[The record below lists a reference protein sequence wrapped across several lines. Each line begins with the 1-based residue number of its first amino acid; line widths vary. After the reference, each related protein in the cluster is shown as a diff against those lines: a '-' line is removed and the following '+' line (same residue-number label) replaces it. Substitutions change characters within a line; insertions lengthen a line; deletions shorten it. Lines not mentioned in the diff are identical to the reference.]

1 MELRHIAASVWRQRI
16 LVLLVL
22 VVTGAA
28 VFAGVSAAPKKY
40 TANAMLSAVASA
52 TSENDDDLNSLRG
65 TLAELADSRA
75 VIATVREQLSVDRS
89 YDQLRDAITGQ
100 WVQGTVLVQVTVS
113 DSDPQVAAEIANK
126 VAQAL
131 TQNDPSAG
139 AFAFTLSNPA
149 RPAATFSS
157 PNLLLTLGIGT
168 VLAIILATCAAL
180 VRDRR
185 TFTIRD
191 AQAVEDAV
199 GAPLLAH
206 IPALR
211 DPTLQA
217 MYAGTPAA
225 DVFRRLRISMEAEA
239 SGEPT
244 SLVVVTGAAS
254 GDVNAW
260 IAANLAISLATV
272 GRRTLLVDG
281 RMGGAAGRQMA
292 LEPDTPGLY
301 EVLRGSPLADGLIPG
316 PVDNL
321 SVLPSGRW
329 GAEPADQLLETSFA
343 RMAAMAADEFDVV
356 VVIARPLPD
365 SDDAVI
371 MAASGASI
379 MVVSEGTVRPA
390 DLERMTR
397 RATVSGTRLLGAVLV
412 GKNGDAHG

>member
-1 MELRHIAASVWRQRI
+1 MEIRHIGATLWRQRL
-16 LVLLVL
+16 LVLVVL

-28 VFAGVSAAPKKY
+28 VYVGVNAAPKKY
-40 TANAMLSAVASA
+40 TANATLSAVASA
-52 TSENDDDLNSLRG
+52 TSNNEDDLDSLRG
-65 TLAELADSRA
+65 TLAELANSRG
-75 VIATVREQLSVDRS
+75 VIAAVKEDLSVVRS
-89 YDQLRDAITGQ
+89 YDQLRDEISGQ
-100 WVQGTVLVQVTVS
+100 WVQGTVLVQITVS
-113 DSDPQVAAEIANK
+113 DANPQIAAEIANQ

-131 TQNDPSAG
+131 TENDPSGG

-149 RPAATFSS
+149 RPPATYSS
-157 PNLLLTLGIGT
+157 PNLLVALGIGT
-168 VLAIILATCAAL
+168 LLAIVLATCAAL
-180 VRDRR
+180 MRDRR
-185 TFTIRD
+185 TYTIRD
-191 AQAVEDAV
+191 AQSVEDAI

-239 SGEPT
+239 SGQPT

-260 IAANLAISLATV
+260 VAANLAISLATV
-272 GRRTLLVDG
+272 GRRTMLVDG
-281 RMGGAAGRQMA
+281 RMGGGASRHTS

-301 EVLRGSPLADGLIPG
+301 EVLRGSPLEDGLIPG

-329 GAEPADQLLETSFA
+329 GAEPADQLLETAFA
-343 RMAAMAADEFDVV
+343 DMAAEAAEEFDVL
-356 VVIARPLPD
+356 VVIAHPLPV

-371 MAASGASI
+371 MAATGASI
-379 MVVSEGTVRPA
+379 MVVSEGTVRPS
-390 DLERMTR
+390 DLEKMTR
-397 RATVSGTRLLGAVLV
+397 RATVSGTRMLGAVLV
-412 GKNGDAHG
+412 GKNGDANG

>member
-1 MELRHIAASVWRQRI
+1 MELRHIGVAWWRQRLLVMI
-16 LVLLVL
+16 VLLV
-22 VVTGAA
+22 TAAA
-28 VFAGVSAAPKKY
+28 VFAGVSVAPKKY
-40 TANAMLSAVASA
+40 TANATLSAVASVA
-52 TSENDDDLNSLRG
+52 STSEDDLNSLRG
-65 TLAELADSRA
+65 TLAELATSRD
-75 VIATVREQLSVDRS
+75 VIAMVRDGLPVERS
-89 YDQLRDAITGQ
+89 YDQLSREITGQ

-113 DSDPQVAAEIANK
+113 DSDPEVAAEIANR

-131 TQNDPSAG
+131 SQNDPSGG

-149 RPAATFSS
+149 RPPATFSS
-157 PNLLLTLGIGT
+157 PNLLLALGAGIC
-168 VLAIILATCAAL
+168 LAVVLATCAAL
-180 VRDRR
+180 ARDRR
-185 TFTIRD
+185 TYTIRD
-191 AQAVEDAV
+191 ARSVEAAV

-206 IPALR
+206 IPAVR

-217 MYAGTPAA
+217 MYSGTPAA

-239 SGEPT
+239 SGRPT

-272 GRRTLLVDG
+272 GRATLLVDG
-281 RMGGAAGRQMA
+281 RMGGGSSRDTA

-301 EVLRGSPLADGLIPG
+301 EVLRGAPLSEGLIPG

-329 GAEPADQLLETSFA
+329 GAEPAQQLLETSFA
-343 RMAAMAADEFDVV
+343 NLAASAAEEFDVAI
-356 VVIARPLPD
+356 VIAHPLHE

-379 MVVSEGTVRPA
+379 IVVSEGTVRPA
-390 DLERMTR
+390 ELERMTR
-397 RATVSGTRLLGAVLV
+397 RATISGTRMLGAVLV
-412 GKNGDAHG
+412 GKNGDANG